1 MYQTRSAAITAAL
14 FAVALGFGAPA
25 HAQQSPALAHMGHV
39 ADGFAN
45 TPDGAGLLPT
55 AQAEAAVARQH
66 AELALRNT
74 TDLASMQ
81 RHAGHVLHAVDPT
94 KIEQGPGAGYGVV
107 RAANGV
113 IQHIEMAG
121 AHETASDN
129 IRTHSVHVATSARN
143 TVARAERVAALAQE
157 IIDTSSVEHAAH
169 LLHEL
174 AALTEQLV
182 VGIDANGDGRVG
194 WQEGEG
200 GLDQALQHI
209 ELMKR
214 GEGEGG

>member
-1 MYQTRSAAITAAL
+1 MNQTRSAALTAAL
-14 FAVALGFGAPA
+14 FTAALGFSAPV
-25 HAQQSPALAHMGHV
+25 HAQQSPAHAHMGHV

-55 AQAEAAVARQH
+55 ALAEAAVARQH

-74 TDLASMQ
+74 ADLSSMQ

-94 KIEQGPGAGYGVV
+94 QIEQGPGAGYGVL
-107 RAANGV
+107 RASNGV

-143 TVARAERVAALAQE
+143 TVGRAEQVAALAQE
-157 IIDTSSVEHAAH
+157 IMATTSVEHAAH

-174 AALTEQLV
+174 AVLTAQLV
-182 VGIDANGDGRVG
+182 EGVDANEDGRVG

-200 GLDQALQHI
+200 GLAQAEQHI

-214 GEGEGG
+214 GEGQGR